1 MLPVGSM
8 AMGRDDRWWLLKD
21 LEAVASA
28 SLSVYLSV
36 LVAVCSYPPIQ
47 EPDRDL
53 LRDLNADAGIQ
64 ALPDMS
70 ELCTCPSSTGISR

>member
-53 LRDLNADAGIQ
+53 LRDTSVSLKVQ
-64 ALPDMS
+64 
-70 ELCTCPSSTGISR
+70 